1 LASVAAMQS
10 RIAMYYA
17 RRTTPSATFTRPEIA
32 AVGVMIARACTEPL
46 SIAVWGSELIL
57 PRPDV

>member
-1 LASVAAMQS
+1 MQS